1 MSFFPLS
8 RPQAYWQSD
17 FKTNIWFTLSPIDL
31 QCAVPWCS
39 RRLMSHRASP
49 VNALSFHEWT
59 THYEWSGRTVLSRI
73 TTQWLDERVIDRNQS
88 QILSPV
94 NETGYGW
101 LTRAFFFVRTKHR
114 LDLSFLFF
122 SSSVQTIVFRHLT

>member
-1 MSFFPLS
+1 MSFFLLS
-8 RPQAYWQSD
+8 RPQVYWQSD

-39 RRLMSHRASP
+39 RRLMSHRTSP
-49 VNALSFHEWT
+49 VNALSIHEWT
-59 THYEWSGRTVLSRI
+59 THYEWSGKTVLSRI

-94 NETGYGW
+94 NGTGYGW
-101 LTRAFFFVRTKHR
+101 LTRVFFF
-114 LDLSFLFF
+114 LFVPNIGLIYLF
-122 SSSVQTIVFRHLT
+122 SSFPHQYKL

>member
-1 MSFFPLS
+1 M
-8 RPQAYWQSD
+8 
-17 FKTNIWFTLSPIDL
+17 
-31 QCAVPWCS
+31 
-39 RRLMSHRASP
+39 
-49 VNALSFHEWT
+49 
-59 THYEWSGRTVLSRI
+59 LSRI

-94 NETGYGW
+94 NETGIWMIDKG
-101 LTRAFFFVRTKHR
+101 FFFVRTKHR